1 MSNNLGN
8 ERKVVRVDL
17 EDPGFFNMVRNGKKA
32 GDIDPVQSTDPLYPR
47 GQLLWFAETV
57 GTGETPVMVGPAAVF
72 MAVANNAPT
81 ALGVVAEAFTDT
93 RAITADAPVRGRRR
107 PRVNSRRLAVP
118 VTFNGVDIALGDK
131 PHTGFAPGDFVFMC
145 VVDEAV
151 GDLKT
156 KLVRADEPDC
166 VSLLGTPMRVY
177 LGVAHTAA
185 EPGTHHVELYVNPF

>member
-17 EDPGFFNMVRNGKKA
+17 ENPVFQKA
-32 GDIDPVQSTDPLYPR
+32 VVTSAGLTSTPSKEPLYPR
-47 GQLLWFAETV
+47 GQLLWFGKPRADGSSDVYV
-57 GTGETPVMVGPAAVF
+57 GAAAVREGLR
-72 MAVANNAPT
+72 APT

-145 VVDEAV
+145 VTTTSV
-151 GDLKT
+151 GINT
-156 KLVRADEPDC
+156 KLARADDITCDADPKTGEP
-166 VSLLGTPMRVY
+166 VRVY

>member
-17 EDPGFFNMVRNGKKA
+17 EDPTFVKTTRTGPAPKKFV
-32 GDIDPVQSTDPLYPR
+32 PVLSTDPLYPR
-47 GQLLWFAETV
+47 GQLLWFDKPKADGSSEVLV
-57 GTGETPVMVGPAAVF
+57 GASAV
-72 MAVANNAPT
+72 VAGQDAPT

-156 KLVRADEPDC
+156 KLVRADEPNR
-166 VSLLGTPMRVY
+166 VALSGKPMRVY